1 MVDYS
6 NFWQYLCDSLVDGP
20 GPNGELAEVGPGGVH
35 NGLVHVVPE
44 GDAPCP

>member
-20 GPNGELAEVGPGGVH
+20 GPDGELAEVGPGGVH